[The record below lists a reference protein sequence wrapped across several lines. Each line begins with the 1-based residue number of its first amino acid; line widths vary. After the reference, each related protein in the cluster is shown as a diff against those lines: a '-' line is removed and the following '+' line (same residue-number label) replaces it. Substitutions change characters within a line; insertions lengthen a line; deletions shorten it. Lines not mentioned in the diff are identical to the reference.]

1 VKKNV
6 AIVIVILA
14 LLAITARPRSVQATI
29 VNIPTFELYAP
40 AKIVISFSYTKSVV
54 VHVTTLGQSLYKAIT
69 SPTSVEFDTESFD
82 VFTVT
87 VNVFYS
93 WQVNQTVTIG
103 FFEGGRAA
111 KGIEVGM
118 NDNVL
123 NLVFKIS
130 VVQAPSY
137 PTADQIADAMMQRW
151 QNQLAV
157 FEASQ
162 RDLTNTMANTVTTV
176 GSIAVIAFVVCL
188 ICIIAVFML
197 QRRVAE
203 LSEWGIRHK
212 AEEGG

>member
-1 VKKNV
+1 
-6 AIVIVILA
+6 L
-14 LLAITARPRSVQATI
+14 
-29 VNIPTFELYAP
+29 ELYAP
-40 AKIVISFSYTKSVV
+40 AKVVISFSYTKSVV

-69 SPTSVEFDTESFD
+69 GPTSVEFDTESFD
-82 VFTVT
+82 VFTIT
-87 VNVFYS
+87 VNVLYTAP
-93 WQVNQTVTIG
+93 VNQTVTIG
-103 FFEGGRAA
+103 LFEGGRAA
-111 KGIEVGM
+111 KDIEVSM
-118 NDNVL
+118 NDAAITL
-123 NLVFKIS
+123 MFKVS

-137 PTADQIADAMMQRW
+137 PTATDIADAMMLRW

>member
-1 VKKNV
+1 MKKNV
-6 AIVIVILA
+6 AVVAVILA
-14 LLAITARPRSVQATI
+14 LLAMTATPRPAQALT
-29 VNIPTFELYAP
+29 VTVPTFELYAP

-69 SPTSVEFDTESFD
+69 SPTSVEFDTEAFD
-82 VFTVT
+82 VFTIT
-87 VNVFYS
+87 VNVLYTAP
-93 WQVNQTVTIG
+93 VNQTVTIG
-103 FFEGGRAA
+103 LFEGGRAA
-111 KGIEVGM
+111 KDIEVSM
-118 NDNVL
+118 NDAAITL
-123 NLVFKIS
+123 MFKVS

-137 PTADQIADAMMQRW
+137 PTATDIADAMMLRW